1 MVLFLKPTVL
11 FAFALQPNL
20 QQEQQQQQQ
29 QQRLRN
35 TTITTTTIPLR
46 CTKTT
51 TVLSSL
57 SSSAIHQDETG
68 KCVFGKKEYW
78 DDVYQPDDE
87 NANANEKNNRSSSK
101 TIASY
106 SWYCNWNVL
115 KPFWNELVVKKEGEG
130 TYNTTNVNDNT
141 TKNDGCYDSHKKHI
155 LIAGIGND
163 STPFDMYYQDGWT
176 NMTAFDYSHAGIER
190 ARALFRERQQQQQ
203 QQEEEVHPL
212 IVTASIDRIKLRKDS
227 PSIDLDQTLSGR
239 VTYVGSSSMEIKMHC
254 RVVGDKE
261 PWLEAYFTFVT
272 LDPET
277 KKPMN
282 ITPLLPQNAQE
293 QVDFDLGAKKAALK
307 KQRRKEHKQTAAEV
321 QEHAERLLQEAQ
333 PVLLHFHCSLAAK
346 SLLMSAT
353 KMQNA
358 MIVRYNLYFSLC
370 M

>member
-1 MVLFLKPTVL
+1 LSWPISSSPMSSSWTRSMSRSSNSSSGQDTSHDNNRNDKDDESPLIVSQFNNRIVHKLWTERAK
-11 FAFALQPNL
+11 AKKSPNK
-20 QQEQQQQQQ
+20 
-29 QQRLRN
+29 N
-35 TTITTTTIPLR
+35 APPLGG
-46 CTKTT
+46 TKNCPSTLLVAGKTPCQSET
-51 TVLSSL
+51 TVDFPFSSQEL
-57 SSSAIHQDETG
+57 LAES
-68 KCVFGKKEYW
+68 Y
-78 DDVYQPDDE
+78 
-87 NANANEKNNRSSSK
+87 RSPWN
-101 TIASY
+101 TMRIGRLLEDLDALAGNIAFY
-106 SWYCNWNVL
+106 HVR
-115 KPFWNELVVKKEGEG
+115 KQ
-130 TYNTTNVNDNT
+130 DNT
-141 TKNDGCYDSHKKHI
+141 PSSNR
-155 LIAGIGND
+155 GND
-163 STPFDMYYQDGWT
+163 EDE
-176 NMTAFDYSHAGIER
+176 A
-190 ARALFRERQQQQQ
+190 QQQQQ